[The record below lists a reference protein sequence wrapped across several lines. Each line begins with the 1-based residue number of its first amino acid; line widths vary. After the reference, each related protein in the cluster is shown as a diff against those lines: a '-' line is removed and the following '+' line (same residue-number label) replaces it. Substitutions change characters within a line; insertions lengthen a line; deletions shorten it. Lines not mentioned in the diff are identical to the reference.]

1 MRREHNSMENVY
13 QENGYNNRKEY
24 LQSLSNEYDV
34 PLNVVYELAELL
46 GESEDFDGLVSV
58 IEDAEGIEW

>member
-1 MRREHNSMENVY
+1 MENVY

-34 PLNVVYELAELL
+34 PLNVVHELAELL